1 MSNNIK
7 RLTVLAVDTDAT
19 KSFLKCVIVMI
30 QYCLEGSTSKE
41 LQNIILQHKPA
52 CLPFLD
58 AFKIKKLNLNKALVA
73 ITNNTKYSPV
83 IHELFYECGVDI
95 QQALGEVYVDNTI
108 PKEAYDLLKDCSLWL
123 RTESEAAFRRIEQ
136 KVGWLQ
142 EPALNQSFLGDVGS
156 QKPLITALRKVV
168 QKLGGNG
175 ILLPIEDRAA
185 AREKFPDLYKE
196 FLRLNRE
203 IREIYK
209 TELRNYVR
217 SSGKAYLPYQDIVKH
232 FTDVGVLQFLPEG
245 FIGNVDENGKLYT
258 IGGKLIDGVSGSSVM
273 MNPSY
278 NDKTNPA
285 TYVFQSTGIGT
296 NSQRYYTAE
305 AKKKATQEKFAKVT
319 EFATKIE
326 SIKNKW
332 RRTLVGG
339 RAPLRDRTLAA
350 ILEILYLTSARIGTV
365 GNMTSG
371 KPTYGISTLLVG
383 HVKFSAAK
391 VDIRYTGK
399 KGVAQHHIIQG
410 VDKEKIAIINLM
422 KSLVAGK
429 AADDDVWEVD
439 GTWISPTEI
448 NNYLRKLGAG
458 AATAHKLR
466 HVRGT
471 ELALKILEDCPLEEG
486 ATQAETEKW
495 YREAMIPVGEAL
507 SHTRGVGTTEKATS
521 ATAIANYIAPELQT
535 QFFLSRGLRIPSFLK
550 KFE

>member
-1 MSNNIK
+1 MAKIK
-7 RLTVLAVDTDAT
+7 KLQVLAVDIDSTRAFT
-19 KSFLKCVIVMI
+19 KCLIVLL
-30 QYCLEGSTSKE
+30 QYSLEGSVDKG
-41 LQNIILQHKPA
+41 LQNLLSTLKPQ
-52 CLPFLD
+52 CLPFLET
-58 AFKIKKLNLNKALVA
+58 FGIKKGNLNKAFNAVASNAKYNAILEELV
-73 ITNNTKYSPV
+73 
-83 IHELFYECGVDI
+83 YECGVDL
-95 QQALGEVYVDNTI
+95 QHALGDVYTDNTI
-108 PKEAYDLLKDCSLWL
+108 PKEAYDLLKDCSLWM
-123 RTESEAAFRRIEQ
+123 RTESESAFKRIEQ
-136 KVGWLQ
+136 KVGWLK
-142 EPALNQSFLGDVGS
+142 EPILNQSFLGDVGS

-217 SSGKAYLPYQDIVKH
+217 SSGKAYLPYRDIVKH

-258 IGGKLIDGVSGSSVM
+258 IGGKLIDGVSGSSVT

-339 RAPLRDRTLAA
+339 RAQLRDRTLAA

-383 HVKFSAAK
+383 
-391 VDIRYTGK
+391 
-399 KGVAQHHIIQG
+399 
-410 VDKEKIAIINLM
+410 
-422 KSLVAGK
+422 
-429 AADDDVWEVD
+429 
-439 GTWISPTEI
+439 
-448 NNYLRKLGAG
+448 
-458 AATAHKLR
+458 
-466 HVRGT
+466 
-471 ELALKILEDCPLEEG
+471 
-486 ATQAETEKW
+486 
-495 YREAMIPVGEAL
+495 
-507 SHTRGVGTTEKATS
+507 
-521 ATAIANYIAPELQT
+521 
-535 QFFLSRGLRIPSFLK
+535 
-550 KFE
+550 